1 MRKSFWITVLG
12 ISIGLSACG
21 APWASSPLLS
31 DETRIRSSDDVD
43 AIISLVEAYA
53 DALENTDFDA
63 VMPMISLD
71 YYENSGTTD
80 TTTDDYGYEGVN
92 ALFATLRDHVLE
104 MRVELE
110 IKDIVVDGDRAEVLC
125 DFAST
130 SLYQIGDA
138 QRWQTGRDVNRIQ
151 FQREETGWLIVSGL

>member
-1 MRKSFWITVLG
+1 M
-12 ISIGLSACG
+12 SACG

-31 DETRIRSSDDVD
+31 DETRIRSNDDVD
-43 AIISLVEAYA
+43 AIIAVVEAYA
-53 DALENTDFDA
+53 DALESMSVDA
-63 VMPMISLD
+63 VLPMISSE

-80 TTTDDYGYEGVN
+80 TTTDDYGFEGV
-92 ALFATLRDHVLE
+92 FAMLETLSSHVRE

-125 DFAST
+125 DFGLT
-130 SLYQIGDA
+130 MLYEVGDA
-138 QRWQTGRDVNRIQ
+138 QRWQTERDVNRLQ